1 VAEPEVTSAGRR
13 ELRGWGR
20 TAPVVSTTVAATAEQ
35 LPELLRSVGPRGLI
49 ARGLGRSYGDAAQN
63 AGGAV
68 LLPIRGETRLVGDG
82 VVTAAGTS
90 VHDLMRHLLPLGRF
104 LPVTPGTR
112 YVTVG
117 GAIACDVHGKSHHR
131 VGSLGAHV
139 VAADLVT
146 PDGETRR
153 ISPEADPELFW
164 ATTGGMGLTG
174 VVTSATL
181 RTIPVET
188 GWVRVDTERHADLGS
203 LMATMRASDDEWTYS
218 VAWVDTVSGG
228 RAAGRSV
235 LTRGE
240 HARVDE
246 LDGRRARTPFP
257 LPGDPRLSAPPGVPN
272 GLVSRASVRAFN
284 ELWFRKAPLR
294 RTGELQTVAAF
305 FHPLDG
311 VRRWNRL
318 YGPNGFVQYQLVV
331 PDEADAV
338 VHEVVRRLAGSGHAS
353 FLAVLK
359 RFGPEGTGPLSFPMA
374 GWTLALDLPVRPG
387 LAAVLDALDAQVLEA
402 GGRVYLAKDARLS
415 PDRFAAMY
423 PRAGEFAR
431 VRDRVDP
438 RRILTSDLARRL
450 GL

>member
-1 VAEPEVTSAGRR
+1 VPDVTRSGERR

-20 TAPVVSTTVAATAEQ
+20 TTPAVSTTVTATAAQ
-35 LPELLRSVGPRGLI
+35 VPDLLRSAGPRGLT

-63 AGGAV
+63 SGGEV
-68 LLPIRGETRLVGDG
+68 LLPIQGETRLVGDH
-82 VVTAAGTS
+82 VVAAAGTS
-90 VHDLMRHLLPLGRF
+90 LHDLMRFLLPHGRF

-131 VGSLGAHV
+131 VGTFGAHV

-146 PDGETRR
+146 PDGETHR
-153 ISPEADPELFW
+153 ISPEADPDLFW

-174 VVTSATL
+174 VLTSATL
-181 RTIPVET
+181 RTISVES
-188 GWVRVDTERHADLGS
+188 GWVRVDTERYGDLGS
-203 LMATMRASDDEWTYS
+203 LMAAMRASDQDWTYT

-228 RAAGRSV
+228 RALGRSV

-240 HARVDE
+240 HARADE
-246 LDGRRARTPFP
+246 LDDRRARTPYP
-257 LPGDPRLSAPPGVPN
+257 LPGDPRVSAPALVPN
-272 GLVSRASVRAFN
+272 GLVSRPTVRAFN
-284 ELWFRKAPLR
+284 ELWFRKAPQH
-294 RTGELQTVAAF
+294 RTGELQTLATF

-311 VRRWNRL
+311 VQAWNRL
-318 YGPNGFVQYQLVV
+318 YGPAGFVQYQLVV
-331 PDEADAV
+331 PDDADAV
-338 VHEVVRRLAGSGHAS
+338 VHDVVRRLARSGHAS

-359 RFGPEGTGPLSFPMA
+359 RFGPAADGPLSFPMA

-387 LAAVLDALDAQVLEA
+387 LAAVLDDLDARVVEA

-415 PDRFAAMY
+415 PESFTAMY
-423 PRAGEFAR
+423 PRAEEFAR

-438 RRILTSDLARRL
+438 GRILTSDLARRL

>member
-1 VAEPEVTSAGRR
+1 MADQEDVAGRR

-20 TAPVVSTTVAATAEQ
+20 TAPVVSTTVTATAEQ
-35 LPELLRSVGPRGLI
+35 VRDLLRSVGPRGLT

-68 LLPIRGETRLVGDG
+68 LLPIQGETRLEGDQ
-82 VVTAAGTS
+82 VVAAAGTS
-90 VHDLMRHLLPLGRF
+90 LHDLMRDLLPQGRF

-131 VGSLGAHV
+131 VGTFGAHV

-146 PDGETRR
+146 PDGETHR
-153 ISPEADPELFW
+153 ISPDQEPDLFW

-174 VVTSATL
+174 VLTAATL

-188 GWVRVDTERHADLGS
+188 GWVRVDTERHDDLGS
-203 LMATMRASDDEWTYS
+203 LMAAMRASDDDWTYT

-228 RAAGRSV
+228 RALGRSV

-240 HARVDE
+240 HARADE
-246 LDGRRARTPFP
+246 LDARRSRTPYP
-257 LPGDPRLSAPPGVPN
+257 LPGDPRLSAPALVPN
-272 GLVSRASVRAFN
+272 GLVSRSTVRAFN
-284 ELWFRKAPLR
+284 ELWFRKAPRR
-294 RTGELQTVAAF
+294 RTGELQTLATF

-311 VRRWNRL
+311 VQAWNRL
-318 YGPNGFVQYQLVV
+318 YGPAGFVQYQLVV
-331 PDEADAV
+331 PDDADEV
-338 VHEVVRRLAGSGHAS
+338 VHDVVRRLAGSGHAS

-359 RFGPEGTGPLSFPMA
+359 RFGPAGAGLLSFPMA

-387 LAAVLDALDAQVLEA
+387 LAAVLDDLDARVVEA
-402 GGRVYLAKDARLS
+402 GGRVYLAKDGRLS
-415 PDRFAAMY
+415 PDRFTAMY
-423 PRAGEFAR
+423 PRAEEFAR

-438 RRILTSDLARRL
+438 GRILTSDLARRL